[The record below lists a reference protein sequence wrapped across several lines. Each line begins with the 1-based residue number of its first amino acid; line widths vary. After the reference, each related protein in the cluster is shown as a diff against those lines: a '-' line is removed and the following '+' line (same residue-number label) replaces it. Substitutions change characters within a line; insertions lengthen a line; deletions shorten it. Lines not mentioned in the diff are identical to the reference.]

1 MKHRWPLVAAIA
13 IPLIT
18 GMVAYANVFGGQ
30 FLLDDT
36 IEIITNPAIRTLWP
50 PWVPMFGGHQVAA
63 RPLPYLTF
71 AIDHAIWG
79 LRPAGFHLTNLLLHL
94 ATAAG
99 LVMLTR
105 DTLRQPGLPAAVRG
119 QATLFA
125 SLAATL
131 WVVHPLTTAA
141 VTYTYQ
147 RIEVLASLFIV
158 LSLAAAV
165 RAFEIPAGD
174 GPRAARRRWWQAA
187 SCLAAC
193 LAAASKEIAV
203 AIPPLIVGYWWV
215 FVADSPGER
224 LRDRAWFFA
233 LLAGAWGVLA
243 AMLAAGQ
250 SDYAELKEAIYP
262 PLQYAWTQ
270 AGVLLHYARLV
281 IWPTGLCIDHDW
293 PLATGP
299 ADVAVPLAIVLT
311 VLAATL
317 VGVMRRA
324 PAAFSFL
331 AAFLLLGPTSSI
343 LPLADLAFE
352 HRMYLPSFCLLA
364 CAVVAL
370 GWLVLT
376 AAGGLP
382 APWSAVV
389 RGAAMLVA
397 CLLAIFAARATQ
409 ARNATFSDIDRLWE
423 AVLDRYPDSVRA
435 NWFVACIHAK
445 QGDVDSALALAERS
459 TRRRPGG
466 LAFQHVQQ
474 VFRDAGNFAAWERT
488 CRAGLATLE
497 ATGQKE
503 SPGWFDI
510 SFGLAESLRQQGR
523 VAEAAA
529 LVDPLAERAAAVLG
543 QTHAVTGSLKLAR
556 LRCDMAGPAGPAA
569 SLARARGLAATLAAD
584 LGGDHVN
591 TLDARTLLAVCL
603 AEAAQAD
610 EAESN
615 LCDVIRI
622 ERTRPVLAPARLTAA
637 LETYASFLESQGRM
651 AEASEVR
658 RFRQATD
665 PRGRL
670 ATPRPAAETGSRPG
684 TSGPRSVGTHR
695 P

>member
-1 MKHRWPLVAAIA
+1 MNDRWPLWAALA
-13 IPLIT
+13 MPLAAGLI
-18 GMVAYANVFGGQ
+18 AYANIFAGQ

-79 LRPAGFHLTNLLLHL
+79 LRPAGFHLTNLLVHL

-99 LVMLTR
+99 LVVLTR

-119 QATLFA
+119 RATLLA

-147 RIEVLASLFIV
+147 RIEALASLFIV

-165 RAFEIPAGD
+165 RAFAIPVGD

-224 LRDRAWFFA
+224 LRDRAWFFV

-243 AMLAAGQ
+243 AVLVAGR

-270 AGVLLHYARLV
+270 AGVLLSYARLV

-299 ADVAVPLAIVLT
+299 AEVAVPLAVVLA

-324 PAAFSFL
+324 PAAYPFL

-352 HRMYLPSFCLLA
+352 HRMYLPSFCLVA
-364 CAVVAL
+364 WAVGTL
-370 GWLVLT
+370 GWLVMM
-376 AAGGLP
+376 AARGLP

-389 RGAAMLVA
+389 RRAAMLVA
-397 CLLAIFAARATQ
+397 CLIAILAARATQ
-409 ARNATFSDIDRLWE
+409 ARNATFSDVDRLWE

-435 NWFVACIHAK
+435 NWFVACIRAK
-445 QGDVDSALALAERS
+445 RGDVDSALALAERS

-474 VFRDAGNFAAWERT
+474 VFRDAGHLAAWERT

-497 ATGQKE
+497 AVGQKE

-510 SFGLAESLRQQGR
+510 SFGLCESLRQQGR
-523 VAEAAA
+523 FAEAAA
-529 LVDPLAERAAAVLG
+529 LVEPLAERAAVVLG
-543 QTHAVTGSLKLAR
+543 QTHAVTASLKLAH
-556 LRCDMAGPAGPAA
+556 LRCAMAGPAGPAA
-569 SLARARGLAATLAAD
+569 SLERARGLAATLAAD
-584 LGGDHVN
+584 LGSEHVN
-591 TLDARTLLAVCL
+591 TLDARTLLSVCL
-603 AEAAQAD
+603 AEAGRAD
-610 EAESN
+610 EAESH
-615 LCDVIRI
+615 LCDVIRL
-622 ERTRPVLAPARLTAA
+622 ERTRPVLATARLAAA
-637 LETYASFLESQGRM
+637 LETYASFLESQGRGTE
-651 AEASEVR
+651 AEEVR
-658 RFRQATD
+658 RYRQATGLRARS
-665 PRGRL
+665 PSV

-684 TSGPRSVGTHR
+684 S
-695 P
+695 